1 MYWNCYYIIVIGST
15 AMLLALIGYFV
26 KIFKEGKRHD
36 SVRDDYNAH
45 CPLTPEESRE
55 LANSNNIG

>member
-1 MYWNCYYIIVIGST
+1 MIGSA